1 MERKSLILNFKAY
14 EESAGAKGESLAKTA
29 EKVASDLGANII
41 IAPPVVCASYARLVG
56 IPVFGQ
62 DAEMLEP
69 GARTGHVTIESMKQ
83 CGLAGT
89 LLNHSECRATEEQV
103 KFVCE
108 RARKVGGFDVCVCA
122 KDVPEA
128 VKYAQ
133 YQPAAIA
140 VEPPELIGSG
150 ISVSSARPEIVSES
164 VAAIKKVSPNTLAL
178 VGAGV
183 SNATD
188 VATSLRLG
196 AEGVLLASAF
206 VKAKDPEAWLRDVA
220 KELV

>member
-1 MERKSLILNFKAY
+1 METKSLILNFKAY
-14 EESAGAKGESLAKTA
+14 DESAGAKGESLAKTA
-29 EKVASDLGANII
+29 EKVASDLGVSII
-41 IAPPVVCASYARLVG
+41 IAPPVVCSYYARLVK

-62 DAEMLEP
+62 TAEMLEP

-83 CGLAGT
+83 CGLQGT
-89 LLNHSECRATEEQV
+89 LINHSECRASEEQV
-103 KFVCE
+103 KWICE
-108 RARKVGGFDVCVCA
+108 RARKVGFDVCVCA

-128 VKYAQ
+128 VKLAQ
-133 YQPAAIA
+133 YNPTAIA

-164 VAAIKKVSPNTLAL
+164 VAAIKKVSPSTLAL

-183 SNATD
+183 SNAND
-188 VATSLRLG
+188 VATSLKLG

>member
-1 MERKSLILNFKAY
+1 MEKKSLILNFKAY
-14 EESAGAKGESLAKTA
+14 DESAGQKGESLAKIA
-29 EKVASDLGANII
+29 EKVAFDLGANII
-41 IAPPVVCASYARLVG
+41 IAPPVVCASYAHLVKT
-56 IPVFGQ
+56 PVFGQ
-62 DAEMLEP
+62 NAEPLEP

-83 CGLAGT
+83 CGLQGT
-89 LLNHSECRATEEQV
+89 LINHSECRATEEQV
-103 KFVCE
+103 KFACE
-108 RARKVGGFDVCVCA
+108 KARKLGGFDICVCA

-128 VKYAQ
+128 VKLAQ

-150 ISVSSARPEIVSES
+150 ISVSTARPEIVSES